1 MLNEP
6 RERKVMEPDKFREF
20 LMRGAV
26 VCVQLTPFKKNE
38 DVDYE
43 GLKENTRFLIE
54 KSRGEPLVLVP
65 AGSTGEKYALTDEEW
80 KKVIKTVVDVA
91 NGKVPVMPGA
101 SHSGTRA
108 ALERAKYAQDVGAD
122 GVMVVL
128 PYYHVPEEEGLY
140 LHYKKICDS
149 LEIGVMIYNNPDVS
163 KIYMKPHLL
172 KRLVDDTDNIVAVK
186 ENTPF
191 IQTLYRQIKA
201 VGDKVPILQGRGE
214 WWFAATVFLGVRGY
228 ISGYANFM
236 PEISFDLL
244 KAGLNG
250 NFSRVKEI
258 MEKLNPYEEFIAKMC
273 SKYGPST
280 TILPYPY
287 VSSYMVYGVLKAT
300 MDMLGLR
307 GGHMRL
313 PLLDLKE
320 EDKKELERIVFEELG
335 LSKIK

>member
-1 MLNEP
+1 
-6 RERKVMEPDKFREF
+6 MEPDKFREF
-20 LMRGAV
+20 MRKGV
-26 VCVQLTPFKKNE
+26 VICVQLTPFKVNE

-43 GLKENTRFLIE
+43 GLRENTRWLVE
-54 KSRGEPLVLVP
+54 ESKGEPLVLVP
-65 AGSTGEKYALTDEEW
+65 VGSTGEKYTLLDEEW
-80 KKVIKTVVDVA
+80 KKVVKIVVDAA

-101 SHSGTRA
+101 SHSGTRVA
-108 ALERAKYAQDVGAD
+108 IDRAKYAQDVGAD

-140 LHYKKICDS
+140 LHYKKICDAIN
-149 LEIGVMIYNNPDVS
+149 IGVMPYNNPDVS

-172 KRLVDDTDNIVAVK
+172 KRLVDNTNNIVAVK

-191 IQTLYRQIKA
+191 IPTLYEHIKT
-201 VGDKVPILQGRGE
+201 VGDKVPIMQGRGE
-214 WWFAATVFLGVRGY
+214 WWFAATAFLGVRGY

-236 PEISFDLL
+236 PKICFDLL

-250 NFSRVKEI
+250 DFKGLKKI
-258 MEKLNPYEEFIAKMC
+258 MEEKLDPYEEFVAKMC
-273 SKYGPST
+273 RKYGPST

-287 VSSYMVYGVLKAT
+287 VSSYMIYAVMKTT
-300 MDMLGLR
+300 MDMLGLK

-320 EDKKELERIVFEELG
+320 EDKRELEKIVFEKLG
-335 LSKIK
+335 LTKVK